1 MNGENKL
8 FDWKDLKAENF
19 DCTLTITIS
28 REKFERLKKV
38 AREKKISVSKLNRYL
53 IDKFLEYEEKSG
65 VK

>member
-8 FDWKDLKAENF
+8 FDLKDLKSESF
-19 DCTLTITIS
+19 DSTLTITIS
-28 REKFERLKKV
+28 KEKFERLKKI

-65 VK
+65 QK